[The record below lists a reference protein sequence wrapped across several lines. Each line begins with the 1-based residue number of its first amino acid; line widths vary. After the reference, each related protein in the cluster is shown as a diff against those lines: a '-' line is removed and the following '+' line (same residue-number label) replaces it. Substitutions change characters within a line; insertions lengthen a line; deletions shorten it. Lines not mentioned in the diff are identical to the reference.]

1 MPAILQLDLQQ
12 IVSQALAFLVLW
24 VVLKRYAWAPLL
36 AVLDARRARIEDD
49 LRKAAERHEEMVRL
63 QQELSGRLSK
73 IEDEARTKI
82 QQAVTDGKRLATEL
96 QEEARTQGA
105 ALVAKSKETVELEL
119 VKARVALRD
128 QVAQMTTDAVE
139 RILRQKLTDATD
151 HRLVEGVLDE
161 LEQRYTRS

>member
-1 MPAILQLDLQQ
+1 MPAFLQLDLQQ

-82 QQAVTDGKRLATEL
+82 QQAVTDG
-96 QEEARTQGA
+96 
-105 ALVAKSKETVELEL
+105 
-119 VKARVALRD
+119 
-128 QVAQMTTDAVE
+128 
-139 RILRQKLTDATD
+139 
-151 HRLVEGVLDE
+151 
-161 LEQRYTRS
+161 

>member
-36 AVLDARRARIEDD
+36 AVLDARRARIEED
-49 LRKAAERHEEMVRL
+49 LRKAAQRHEEMVRL
-63 QQELSGRLSK
+63 QQELSVRLLK

-105 ALVAKSKETVELEL
+105 ALVAKAKETVELEL